1 MRRRRRASGRVEAGA
16 AVGFGPKPIQ
26 DKLFRETAKALQVK
40 TVQDKLIAL
49 GGDPFDMTQL
59 EFDAFFRAQIR
70 QNRELV
76 EAAGIQ
82 PK

>member
-1 MRRRRRASGRVEAGA
+1 
-16 AVGFGPKPIQ
+16 
-26 DKLFRETAKALQVK
+26 
-40 TVQDKLIAL
+40 
-49 GGDPFDMTQL
+49 MTQL